1 LSVVQGVADHS
12 SNTERIVSV
21 VLPVFNASAYIGAA
35 IHSILDQT
43 FAAFE
48 LIVVDDGSSDGSP
61 EIIERIASS
70 DRRIVTLTREHAGLV
85 AALQKGV
92 AVSRGRYIARMDAD
106 DISLPRRLEAQVE
119 LLDANPAVD
128 VASCRV
134 EFCSAVPFGT
144 GTERYARWVNSL
156 VSPEDIARDIFVES
170 PIPHPSVMMRAEA
183 LERAGGYQDHG
194 WPEDY
199 DLWLRMHLSGSRF
212 AKVPET
218 LLRWS
223 VRDDSLCRTDKRYSI
238 EKFRACKLHYLSR
251 SHLKDRYEVLVW
263 GAGRVGKPWVRTLK
277 QAGFD
282 VPCIVDVDPRK
293 TGKTIHGA
301 KVISPDEVPSAGTYV
316 LLVAVGA
323 PGARELIREDLG
335 RKGYRETADFVC
347 VA

>member
-1 LSVVQGVADHS
+1 VQDVRDRRS
-12 SNTERIVSV
+12 KTEPTVSV
-21 VLPVFNASAYIGAA
+21 VLPVFSASAYVAKA
-35 IHSILDQT
+35 IDSILTQT
-43 FAAFE
+43 LTDFE
-48 LIVVDDGSSDGSP
+48 LIVVDDGSTDGSTQTV
-61 EIIERIASS
+61 ERIALS
-70 DRRIVTLTREHAGLV
+70 DQRVVVLTQEHAGLV

-106 DISLPRRLEAQVE
+106 DISLPSRLEAQAG
-119 LLDANPAVD
+119 LLDSNPAVD

-134 EFCSAVPFGT
+134 EFWSAVPLGT
-144 GTERYARWVNSL
+144 GTERYAKWVNSL
-156 VSPEDIARDIFVES
+156 LSPEEIARDIFVES

-218 LLRWS
+218 LLKWS
-223 VRDDSLCRTDKRYSI
+223 VRDDSLCRTDERYSI
-238 EKFRACKLHYLSR
+238 EKFRECKLHYLSR
-251 SHLKDRYEVLVW
+251 SHLKDRHEVLVW
-263 GAGRVGKPWVRTLK
+263 GAGRVGKPWVRMLK

-282 VPCIVDVDPRK
+282 VPCIVDIDPRK
-293 TGKTIHGA
+293 IGKTIHGA
-301 KVISPDEVPSAGTYV
+301 KVISPDDMPPAGKYV

-323 PGARELIREDLG
+323 PGARELIREDLDKK
-335 RKGYRETADFVC
+335 RYRETADFVC